1 MFLYYKISF
10 VYPKIAAR
18 AVSRLVKVVV
28 VPPILTVPS
37 GFKVMGIG
45 KGKSM
50 VDGCWVMF
58 TFTLVAAAV
67 VEALLLEFIAPK
79 NIII

>member
-1 MFLYYKISF
+1 M
-10 VYPKIAAR
+10 
-18 AVSRLVKVVV
+18 V
-28 VPPILTVPS
+28 VPPIFTVPS
-37 GFKVMGIG
+37 GFRVMGMG

-79 NIII
+79 KIRI